1 MTQTDIAKFVPRT
14 QSRVERGIS
23 GKFVI
28 SEGGAEM
35 PDGPY
40 GFIARSDGFPQH
52 FTSRSGER
60 LTLDKLTKAMRGDT
74 QLSAKDIDPSLRSV
88 GALQFLT
95 TAEGLF
101 VARLRTR
108 SQSGEGGGDRVFEV
122 AQFFF
127 LKDVCDWRSVPAGF
141 FRFCWNELRAN
152 PPVQGR
158 KFVDP
163 LLFTVDDDVEAYLIH
178 GIDHVA
184 ANAPEI
190 GTLGEVPLTKE
201 LLSVL
206 SLLQNKKTEG
216 YFPLE
221 TQYFAAASKSEVPS
235 VWALDLA
242 TSLARLDE
250 SDWGQ
255 QHFRIN
261 VGLPPAS
268 TGPALHF
275 VESRKDWVLHG
286 SGANVDLGGLSG
298 SPSSN
303 DAHPHAKGIISGGR
317 RVGVD
322 LITI

>member
-14 QSRVERGIS
+14 QIRVERGIS

-28 SEGGAEM
+28 SEGGAEV

-40 GFIARSDGFPQH
+40 GFIAQSDDFPRH

-74 QLSAKDIDPSLRSV
+74 QLSAKDIDQSLRSV
-88 GALQFLT
+88 GTLQFQT

-108 SQSGEGGGDRVFEV
+108 SQSGEEGSDRVFEV

-127 LKDVCDWRSVPAGF
+127 LKGVCDWRSVPAGF

-163 LLFTVDDDVEAYLIH
+163 LLFSVDEDVEAYMLH
-178 GIDHVA
+178 GINHVA
-184 ANAPEI
+184 DNIPEI

-206 SLLQNKKTEG
+206 SFLQHNKAEAF
-216 YFPLE
+216 FPLE
-221 TQYFAAASKSEVPS
+221 TQYFAAASKSEVPTI
-235 VWALDLA
+235 WALDLA

-250 SDWGQ
+250 PEWGQ
-255 QHFRIN
+255 RRFQIN
-261 VGLPPAS
+261 FGLPPAS
-268 TGPALHF
+268 MGQALHF
-275 VESRKDWVLHG
+275 VQSRKDWVLHG
-286 SGANVDLGGLSG
+286 NGASVDLGGLSG
-298 SPSSN
+298 SPTAK
-303 DAHPHAKGIISGGR
+303 DAQPEVEFIKSGGR
-317 RVGVD
+317 RVGVEP
-322 LITI
+322 III

>member
-1 MTQTDIAKFVPRT
+1 MTQTDNARLVPRT
-14 QSRVERGIS
+14 QIRVERGIS

-28 SEGGAEM
+28 SEGGAEV

-40 GFIARSDGFPQH
+40 GLIAQSDNFPQH
-52 FTSRSGER
+52 FTTRSGER
-60 LTLDKLTKAMRGDT
+60 LTLDKLAKAMRGDT
-74 QLSAKDIDPSLRSV
+74 QLSAKDIDLTLRSV
-88 GALQFLT
+88 GTLQFLT
-95 TAEGLF
+95 TVEGLF

-108 SQSGEGGGDRVFEV
+108 SQSGEGGSDRAFEV
-122 AQFFF
+122 AQFLF

-163 LLFTVDDDVEAYLIH
+163 LVFAVDDDVEAYMLD
-178 GIDHVA
+178 GIEQIVA
-184 ANAPEI
+184 NLTET
-190 GTLGEVPLTKE
+190 GTLGEVPVSEE
-201 LLSVL
+201 LQSLL
-206 SLLQNKKTEG
+206 SLLQHNKTEG

-221 TQYFAAASKSEVPS
+221 TQYFVAASKSEVPT

-242 TSLARLDE
+242 AALARVDE
-250 SDWGQ
+250 PEWGRR
-255 QHFRIN
+255 HFRIN

-286 SGANVDLGGLSG
+286 SGANVDLGGFPG
-298 SPSSN
+298 SPSAN
-303 DAHPHAKGIISGGR
+303 DAHPEAKVMISSGR

-322 LITI
+322 PITI